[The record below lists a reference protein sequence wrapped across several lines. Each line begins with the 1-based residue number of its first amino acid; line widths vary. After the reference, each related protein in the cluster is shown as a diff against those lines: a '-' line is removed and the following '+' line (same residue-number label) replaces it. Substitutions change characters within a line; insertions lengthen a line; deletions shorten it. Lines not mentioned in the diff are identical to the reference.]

1 MLSLTAI
8 IRAKAGQEGAV
19 ERALLDM
26 ARHVAANEPGTVGY
40 HVTRSEQDPT
50 VFLTYERFRDRAA
63 MELHN
68 GSAALDAFVAAT
80 RDALAGPIEI
90 HTGEEVSAG
99 AG

>member
-8 IRAKAGQEGAV
+8 IRAKAGQEGTV

-26 ARHVAANEPGTVGY
+26 ARHVAANESGTVGY
-40 HVTRSEQDPT
+40 FVTRSDQDPT
-50 VFLTYERFRDRAA
+50 VFLTYERFNDRAA

-80 RDALAGPIEI
+80 KDALAGPIEI
-90 HTGEEVSAG
+90 HTGQEVAAG